1 MKRKGFENEFAAR
14 KFAREVN
21 GIVKFTPLPDYMGMI
36 NYWTV
41 EYRIDNKRKE
51 VI

>member
-21 GIVKFTPLPDYMGMI
+21 GDVKFTPLPNYMGMI
-36 NYWTV
+36 SYWIV
-41 EYRIDNKRKE
+41 EYQIDNKRRE
-51 VI
+51 DI